1 MYQPP
6 KKHHKKEN
14 YQKHEKSTLIK
25 FKHHPKLS
33 TNHSQIM
40 KHHEKAIRKSSKT
53 NRKSPK
59 SVLFIHEKPWKSIR
73 TYKNIHQNPSK
84 KHPKTSTSP
93 IRNPHNGADHGLS
106 PATDPEPAELPKPLR
121 SPEPAEPAERE
132 RRAQVRCN
140 VGPLEV

>member
-1 MYQPP
+1 
-6 KKHHKKEN
+6 
-14 YQKHEKSTLIK
+14 
-25 FKHHPKLS
+25 
-33 TNHSQIM
+33 M

-53 NRKSPK
+53 IRKSPK

-93 IRNPHNGADHGLS
+93 IRNPQKNGADHGLS
-106 PATDPEPAELPKPLR
+106 PATDSEPAELPKPLR
-121 SPEPAEPAERE
+121 SAQPAERE

-140 VGPLEV
+140 VVPLAV